1 MTDLR
6 FRLFIIALLGVLAVA
21 LWTFPTW
28 YPVLNRETVVE
39 RFPGLALDA
48 QPEFVALPREVQQA
62 YLELYNGNEEDEI
75 EAKPELALQLVRAR
89 LRGQDIQAPEAGEP
103 FEPPSETIVRTGE
116 FIRISPIRGAQGEVT
131 IYQLNDLSRVLRIDG
146 VEVEVDDA
154 QAAVDGDD
162 AAPLFEPFRST
173 RAPDVHVI
181 LTRNPDPLDARGVG
195 IDYIDLGELKGNV
208 GGQTYQIPQG
218 VDFTVYPILA
228 LYSVEYDWVI
238 STATLN

>member
-6 FRLFIIALLGVLAVA
+6 FRLFIIAILGLVAAA

-28 YPVLNRETVVE
+28 YPLLNRETVVE
-39 RFPGLALDA
+39 RFPGLELDA
-48 QPEFVALPREVQQA
+48 QPEFVALPRDAQQA
-62 YLELYNGNEEDEI
+62 YLELHNGNEEEEI
-75 EAKPELALQLVRAR
+75 EAKPDLALQLVRAR
-89 LRGQDIQAPEAGEP
+89 LRGQDVQAPESDEP

-116 FIRISPIRGAQGEVT
+116 FVRISPIRGAQGEVT

-146 VEVEVDDA
+146 IELEDEQDEEGVPV
-154 QAAVDGDD
+154 
-162 AAPLFEPFRST
+162 FEPFRST

-195 IDYIDLGELKGNV
+195 IDYIDLGELRGNV

-218 VDFTVYPILA
+218 VDFSVYPILA
-228 LYSVEYDWVI
+228 LYSVEHDWVI